1 MAGFRAFWLRASSRR
16 LGSERLRNLVDRPAL
31 RVADRLAAFP
41 VGVCDLVGQREDELP
56 VVLDLLGCRL
66 LREHGDGVAEML
78 QACLPELFRGVVA
91 RVVALGL
98 RGDDLVEQL
107 AGAVVFARLDV
118 RLGHRDRLAKAPAS
132 LRRDDDQPRA
142 RRPLEDQR
150 PLVGREVG
158 LARHGYSP
166 PLPACGLKYRCTSWN
181 WASGRPA
188 IPTASKFGES
198 RSSKK
203 LCQSCCDSQTST
215 IPIVSPSHHTTWK
228 IPPCAGSPSQST
240 SSRRWSYCSFVGPD
254 HFNVNTTAMPVL
266 LSGGSGA
273 SSHVANESSG
283 RASVEA
289 THGNVPD
296 SSRFLGAVPVS
307 RRDDHHVPDLLR
319 DPRRPGRARLRTGV

>member
-1 MAGFRAFWLRASSRR
+1 M
-16 LGSERLRNLVDRPAL
+16 
-31 RVADRLAAFP
+31 
-41 VGVCDLVGQREDELP
+41 GVCDLAGQREDELP
-56 VVLDLLGCRL
+56 VVLDLLGLRFL
-66 LREHGDGVAEML
+66 LEHGDCVAEML
-78 QACLPELFRGVVA
+78 QAGLLELFRGVVA
-91 RVVALGL
+91 RVVALGP

-107 AGAVVFARLDV
+107 TGAVVLARLDV
-118 RLGHRDRLAKAPAS
+118 RLGHRDRLAKASAS
-132 LRRDDDQPRA
+132 LRRDDDQPGA

-150 PLVGREVG
+150 PLVGCEVG

-228 IPPCAGSPSQST
+228 IPPCAGSLSQST

-254 HFNVNTTAMPVL
+254 HFSVNTTAIPVL
-266 LSGGSGA
+266 LSWRVGA
-273 SSHVANESSG
+273 SSHFANKPSS

-289 THGNVPD
+289 RHGNVPD
-296 SSRFLGAVPVS
+296 SSRVLGAVPVPGG
-307 RRDDHHVPDLLR
+307 DGHHVSDLLR
-319 DPRRPGRARLRTGV
+319 DPGRSGRARLRARVQQA